1 VVVSSQRGLRAIAS
15 VGRLLAVLVLLA
27 AGLPLATA
35 RAHALLD
42 HAEPAVDSEVR
53 QAPSQLTLFFA
64 QGLVPASS
72 WILLRDANDQDI
84 PVQVE
89 FDATDR
95 KVMRAKLD
103 TIRPGVYTVKWQT
116 LSADDDDYAQGS
128 YKLTVLNPDGSRP
141 AGDASA
147 TSGSGGVGLAPIVL
161 AIGAGVLVVGGG
173 AAFLRL
179 RQRPA

>member
-1 VVVSSQRGLRAIAS
+1 
-15 VGRLLAVLVLLA
+15 
-27 AGLPLATA
+27 
-35 RAHALLD
+35 
-42 HAEPAVDSEVR
+42 R
-53 QAPSQLTLFFA
+53 QAPSALTLFFA

-161 AIGAGVLVVGGG
+161 AIGAGGL
-173 AAFLRL
+173 
-179 RQRPA
+179 